1 MIQMVDPGGTG
12 GGTTRDMAPRLAGLD
27 SLKVGLLS
35 NGKANADALLY
46 ETAAHFERE
55 LGCSVTGLLDKRNA
69 SRPAPPEY
77 LSELAAG
84 ADFLITAV
92 GD

>member
-12 GGTTRDMAPRLAGLD
+12 GGVTRTMAPRLAGLD
-27 SLKVGLLS
+27 GLRIGLLS
-35 NGKANADALLY
+35 NGKANADALLH
-46 ETAAHFERE
+46 ETAAQFERE
-55 LGCSVTGLLDKRNA
+55 LGCRTIRLLDKRNA
-69 SRPAPPEY
+69 SRPAPPDF
-77 LSELAAG
+77 LGELAAG